1 MVRSLIAPFV
11 LATALLPLALS
22 SCSSTSF
29 SFSKRSDNG
38 LTNVDEL
45 LTRVEK
51 VQVESLVAKERAREA
66 YQTLVET
73 VAPQFDGDAVKQFEL
88 LETSI
93 EESQKQAK
101 TLAATV
107 PALKSA
113 AGVVFERWTK
123 DLENFGNT
131 RMRQRSQE
139 RMEATREQ
147 YETILRQTVSAQL
160 ALEALNADLNDHA
173 LFLGHDFNAESA
185 ELIHDDVAAL
195 ESRVVELDGR
205 LDAAIGSSKQYIA
218 SRALRGE
225 LGDGAQ
231 EEAAPAGP
239 KAAKGQR
246 KRARLQQQ
254 EAAQAE
260 GEAAPA
266 ETASAQPRRSY

>member
-29 SFSKRSDNG
+29 SFSKQSDNG

-66 YQTLVET
+66 YQTLVES
-73 VAPQFDGDAVKQFEL
+73 VAPQFSGDAVKQFEL
-88 LETSI
+88 LEKSI
-93 EESQKQAK
+93 EDSAKQAK

-113 AGVVFERWTK
+113 ASVVFERWTK
-123 DLENFGNT
+123 DLESFGNT

-185 ELIHDDVAAL
+185 ALIHDDVAAL
-195 ESRVVELDGR
+195 ESRVMELDGR

-225 LGDGAQ
+225 VGDSAQ
-231 EEAAPAGP
+231 DGEAPAGP

-246 KRARLQQQ
+246 KRARQNQ
-254 EAAQAE
+254 EAAPTDE
-260 GEAAPA
+260 GQVPPATAA
-266 ETASAQPRRSY
+266 AQPQRSN